1 MGPAPPHHDEQQAC
15 PLLLGHQGPRPAHQT
30 SPRPHRHRLPGQDA
44 LLRPGPGLRQVL
56 LVRQQVQ
63 PRPDF
68 PNLPYYIDG
77 DVKITQSNAILRHIA
92 RKHDMLGKNDT
103 ERAMVDMMADESM
116 DFRNGWVRL
125 CYNPDFDNLKEAYL
139 KGLTSKLQRFSNF
152 LATKS
157 WFAGDSLTFVD
168 FVMYEL
174 IDQHKLL
181 APDCLKPY
189 ANLEAFQERFE
200 ALPKVSQYM
209 KSSSFMK
216 SPINNKMA
224 KFGF

>member
-1 MGPAPPHHDEQQAC
+1 MSSPVLCYWDIRGLAQPIR
-15 PLLLGHQGPRPAHQT
+15 LLLVHTGT
-30 SPRPHRHRLPGQDA
+30 DFQDK
-44 LLRPGPGLRQVL
+44 LLSCGPGPGFDKSCWFDNKYSHGL
-56 LVRQQVQ
+56 
-63 PRPDF
+63 DF

-103 ERAMVDMMADESM
+103 ERALVDMMADESM
-116 DFRNGWVRL
+116 DLRNGWVRL
-125 CYNPDFDNLKEAYL
+125 CYNPDFENLKEAYL
-139 KGLTSKLQRFSNF
+139 KGLTSKLERFSKF
-152 LATKS
+152 LAAKP

-174 IDQHKLL
+174 IDQHKVLV
-181 APDCLKPY
+181 PDLLKPY
-189 ANLEAFQERFE
+189 ANLEAFQARLE
-200 ALPKVSQYM
+200 ALPKVAEYM

-216 SPINNKMA
+216 TPLNNKMA

>member
-1 MGPAPPHHDEQQAC
+1 MSPPVLCYWDIRGLAQ
-15 PLLLGHQGPRPAHQT
+15 PIRLLLVHTGTEFEDKMLSCG
-30 SPRPHRHRLPGQDA
+30 
-44 LLRPGPGLRQVL
+44 PGPGFDKSCWFDNKYSLGL
-56 LVRQQVQ
+56 
-63 PRPDF
+63 DF

-92 RKHDMLGKNDT
+92 RKHDMLGQNDT

-125 CYNPDFDNLKEAYL
+125 CYNPDFDNLKEAYI
-139 KGLTSKLQRFSNF
+139 KGMTSKLERFSKF
-152 LATKS
+152 LASKS

-181 APDCLKPY
+181 VPDCLKPY
-189 ANLEAFQERFE
+189 TNLEAFMAKFE
-200 ALPKVSQYM
+200 ALPKVAEYM
-209 KSSSFMK
+209 KSPRFMK
-216 SPINNKMA
+216 TPINNKMA